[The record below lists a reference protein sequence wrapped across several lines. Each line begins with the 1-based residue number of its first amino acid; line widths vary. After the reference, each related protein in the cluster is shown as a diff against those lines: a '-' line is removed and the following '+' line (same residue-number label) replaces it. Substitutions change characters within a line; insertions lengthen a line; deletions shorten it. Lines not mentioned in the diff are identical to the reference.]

1 MSTYFNAFIASIDI
15 NLSACDLSS
24 GNVGN
29 TLNRRSS
36 VRVLKDNVEVVE
48 TMKMNDLYMLEMVER

>member
-1 MSTYFNAFIASIDI
+1 MFIYFNAFIASINI

-36 VRVLKDNVEVVE
+36 VRVLEDNVEAVKP
-48 TMKMNDLYMLEMVER
+48 MKINYLYMLEMVER